1 LLLLLLSLQVA
12 SARSEWLVEVPNSSE
27 QSCNTCHTR
36 GGGTPRNPFGED
48 FGSNSDWAK
57 LCAKDSDGD
66 GATNGVELGDPDCA
80 WQVGDADPDGYLSE
94 PGNPDDFPPAADTDV
109 ADTDVTDTT
118 TGETDD
124 LQPADTTDA
133 KANAAGCGC
142 DSSGSAA
149 APFGLLGLLLSR
161 RRRAVA
167 RTASPT

>member
-1 LLLLLLSLQVA
+1 MLLLLLSLQVA

-66 GATNGVELGDPDCA
+66 GATNGVELGDPDCT
-80 WQVGDADPDGYLSE
+80 WQVGDADPEGYLSE

-109 ADTDVTDTT
+109 TDTDVTDTT
-118 TGETDD
+118 TTDTSD
-124 LQPADTTDA
+124 
-133 KANAAGCGC
+133 KGGC
-142 DSSGSAA
+142 DHVGASV
-149 APFGLLGLLLSR
+149 APALLLLGLLRGRKR
-161 RRRAVA
+161 RG
-167 RTASPT
+167 

>member
-1 LLLLLLSLQVA
+1 MLLLLLSLQVA

-118 TGETDD
+118 TTDTSD
-124 LQPADTTDA
+124 
-133 KANAAGCGC
+133 KGGC
-142 DSSGSAA
+142 DHVGASV
-149 APFGLLGLLLSR
+149 APALLLLGLLR
-161 RRRAVA
+161 GRKRQG
-167 RTASPT
+167 